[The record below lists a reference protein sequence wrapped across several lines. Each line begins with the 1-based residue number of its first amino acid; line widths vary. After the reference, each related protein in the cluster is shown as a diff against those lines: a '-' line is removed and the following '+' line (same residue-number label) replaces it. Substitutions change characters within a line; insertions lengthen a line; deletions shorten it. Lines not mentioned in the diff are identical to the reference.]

1 MLCSKF
7 IRSLENLI
15 LVIRMVHIGPF
26 GLWMHILSTPTF
38 NNNLNCLSKNWKM
51 PIRILGEI
59 YIYTT
64 SATYLRQQQTLQK
77 YNTQKQN
84 KKCVNYYEHSENLD
98 LHYIFIVDTSNYQ
111 VIIKAISPGIPIR
124 IVILTSYYSIIYLSI
139 RCSQLCC
146 NYVGRAHFFSKRT
159 VLVCMKT

>member
-1 MLCSKF
+1 
-7 IRSLENLI
+7 
-15 LVIRMVHIGPF
+15 
-26 GLWMHILSTPTF
+26 MHILSTPTF

-59 YIYTT
+59 YIYTS

-139 RCSQLCC
+139 HSVLPTLLQLCGEGPFLFQKDSPGLHEDI
-146 NYVGRAHFFSKRT
+146 NAFRVNDYLMLDNSSFSK
-159 VLVCMKT
+159 V